1 MTKRLDL
8 NFIVDYFWIFQNCG
22 TRDCVLILELC
33 VVLTCRMKDA
43 ERDVPGST
51 ASESADPRTQKGS
64 NLSRSS

>member
-8 NFIVDYFWIFQNCG
+8 NFGVDYSWIFQNG
-22 TRDCVLILELC
+22 GDHDSALILELC

-64 NLSRSS
+64 NLSRSW